1 MEKKEQTTVPT
12 NIMPFKEATCI
23 LTDREK
29 IGQFFMPAAF
39 INDSEASIKS
49 LESLIR
55 KESIG
60 GICFF
65 HSRASA
71 ATNYEG
77 KKKIT
82 YNKNSFQVLKDL
94 IVRYS
99 AAAKYPLLISID
111 AEWGLAMRVEETP
124 QYPYAITLGA
134 AHDPQLVYEVGKKV
148 GSDCKAAGIHWN
160 FAPVADVNNN
170 PNNPVIGYRSFGSNK
185 KDVSTNAIAFSKGLQ
200 DAGILGCSK
209 HFPGHGDT
217 ATDSHLGL
225 PVIDKYREDLFEQ
238 ELYPFMELIKN
249 NVDAVMVGH
258 LSVPAF
264 TKGKQVSASVS
275 DEIIKGLL
283 RGELGYDG
291 VVVSDA
297 LNMHSVSKTF
307 PKKGGLEWAAFNA
320 GNDIL
325 CFAENVKEGIDA
337 ILKKATNS
345 QIEESFNR
353 VWALKIKAISQA
365 STNLPAVSDPDPLNA
380 LIAGKCLTFYK
391 GSQEILSEFLGSGF
405 YGIQFGKSKLTAF
418 FDIVNER
425 TGSQSL
431 LGRDRSFKNIKS
443 ALGANSKLLIAVYP
457 PSIKP
462 QLSFGMDPLQL
473 EILIELIRK
482 YDVVL
487 YLFGNPYFL
496 RLLPLKKVSAII
508 IAYQDLKGFEENAA
522 AHFLGNTKA
531 VGSLPVSL

>member
-1 MEKKEQTTVPT
+1 MEKKGQRIQPH
-12 NIMPFKEATCI
+12 NIMIYEEATRALSI
-23 LTDREK
+23 RDK

-55 KESIG
+55 NECIG

-77 KKKIT
+77 KKK
-82 YNKNSFQVLKDL
+82 
-94 IVRYS
+94 VRYNADS
-99 AAAKYPLLISID
+99 LQLLKELIARYNAAAKYPLLISID

-124 QYPYAITLGA
+124 QYPFAITLGA
-134 AHDPQLVYEVGKKV
+134 THDPKLVYEVGNRI
-148 GSDCKAAGIHWN
+148 GADCKAAGIHWN

-170 PNNPVIGYRSFGSNK
+170 PNNPVIGYRSFGSK
-185 KDVSTNAIAFSKGLQ
+185 KKEVSTNAIAFTKGLQ
-200 DAGILGCSK
+200 DAGILACAK

-225 PVIDKYREDLFEQ
+225 PVIAKSREDLCDQ
-238 ELYPFMELIKN
+238 ELFPFMELIKN

-275 DEIIKGLL
+275 AEIIKGVL

-297 LNMHSVSKTF
+297 LNMHSVSRTF
-307 PKKGGLEWAAFNA
+307 PEKGGLEWAAFNA

-325 CFAENVKEGIDA
+325 CFAENVREGIDTITREGSNA
-337 ILKKATNS
+337 
-345 QIEESFNR
+345 QIEESFAR
-353 VWALKIKAISQA
+353 IWALKMKAIRQA
-365 STNLPAVSDPDPLNA
+365 PTEYLKVSDPDPLNA
-380 LIAGKCLTFYK
+380 RIAAKSLTFHK
-391 GSQEILSEFLGSGF
+391 GAEDILSEFLSAGF
-405 YGIQFGKSKLTAF
+405 YGVQFGKSKQNIF
-418 FDIVNER
+418 FDTVRKN
-425 TGSQSL
+425 TGCPL
-431 LGRDRSFKNIKS
+431 LSVSDQAFEKIESVPGSKT
-443 ALGANSKLLIAVYP
+443 KLLMAVYP

-462 QLSFGMDPLQL
+462 QNDFGIDTGQL
-473 EILIELIRK
+473 KILIELIRK

-496 RLLPLKKVSAII
+496 RLLPQEKLTAIV

-522 AHFLGNTKA
+522 DHFLGNTKA

>member
-1 MEKKEQTTVPT
+1 MEKKEQTTQPHNT
-12 NIMPFKEATCI
+12 MTYGEAQRALSI
-23 LTDREK
+23 GEK

-39 INDSEASIKS
+39 INDSEASIRS

-55 KESIG
+55 NECIG

-77 KKKIT
+77 KKKVT
-82 YNKNSFQVLKDL
+82 YNANSLQVLKEL
-94 IVRYS
+94 IARYS

-200 DAGILGCSK
+200 EAGILSCAK

-225 PVIDKYREDLFEQ
+225 PVIDKCREDLFEQ

-258 LSVPAF
+258 LAVPAF
-264 TKGKQVSASVS
+264 TKGKQISASVS
-275 DEIIKGLL
+275 GEIIKGLL

-291 VVVSDA
+291 VIVSDA
-297 LNMHSVSKTF
+297 LNMHSVSKSF

-325 CFAENVKEGIDA
+325 CFAENVKEGIDT
-337 ILKKATNS
+337 ILKEATNS
-345 QIEESFNR
+345 QIEKSFKR
-353 VWALKIKAISQA
+353 VWALKMKAMNQA
-365 STNLPAVSDPDPLNA
+365 STNLPVVSDPDPLNA
-380 LIAGKCLTFYK
+380 LIAAKCLTFYK
-391 GSQEILSEFLGSGF
+391 GSQEILSEFIGSGF
-405 YGIQFGKSKLTAF
+405 YGIQFGKSKQTAF
-418 FDIVNER
+418 FDIVIEN
-425 TGSQSL
+425 TGSQNLLVRDQSL
-431 LGRDRSFKNIKS
+431 EVIKL

-462 QLSFGMDPLQL
+462 QNSFGMDPHQL

-496 RLLPLKKVSAII
+496 RLLPLEKVSAII

-531 VGSLPVSL
+531 DGTLPVSL

>member
-1 MEKKEQTTVPT
+1 MSRK
-12 NIMPFKEATCI
+12 IIAYKEATNQ
-23 LTDREK
+23 LTLREK
-29 IGQFFMPAAF
+29 VGQFFMPAAF
-39 INDSEASIKS
+39 INDSEASIRS
-49 LESLIR
+49 LETMISN
-55 KESIG
+55 ECIG
-60 GICFF
+60 GVCFF

-77 KKKIT
+77 KKKVT
-82 YNKNSFQVLKDL
+82 YNAHSLQVLKEL
-94 IVRYS
+94 IARYS

-134 AHDPQLVYEVGKKV
+134 THDPQLVYEVGKKV

-160 FAPVADVNNN
+160 FGPVADVNNN

-200 DAGILGCSK
+200 DAGILNCAK

-225 PVIDKYREDLFEQ
+225 PVIDKCREDLFEQ
-238 ELYPFMELIKN
+238 ELYPFMELIN
-249 NVDAVMVGH
+249 NKVDAVMVGH

-264 TKGKQVSASVS
+264 TRGKQVSASVS
-275 DEIIKGLL
+275 GEIIKEVL
-283 RGELGYDG
+283 RGEMGYDG

-307 PKKGGLEWAAFNA
+307 SKKGGLEWAAFNA

-325 CFAENVKEGIDA
+325 CFAENVKEGIDT
-337 ILKKATNS
+337 ILSEATNS
-345 QIEESFNR
+345 QIEESFER
-353 VWALKIKAISQA
+353 VWTLKIKAISQA
-365 STNLPAVSDPDPLNA
+365 STNLLIVSDPDPLNA
-380 LIAGKCLTFYK
+380 RIAAKSLTFYK
-391 GSQEILSEFLGSGF
+391 GNAEILSEFHHSDF
-405 YGIQFGKSKLTAF
+405 YSVQFGKSKKSTFIDMA
-418 FDIVNER
+418 IES
-425 TGSQSL
+425 TGSQNL
-431 LGRDRSFKNIKS
+431 LVHDQSFENINS

-462 QLSFGMDPLQL
+462 QNKFGMDPHQL

-496 RLLPLKKVSAII
+496 RLLPLDQVAAIV

>member
-1 MEKKEQTTVPT
+1 MEKKGQTTQSHNT
-12 NIMPFKEATCI
+12 MTYGEAKSA
-23 LTDREK
+23 LSFREK

-49 LESLIR
+49 LESMIR
-55 KESIG
+55 NECIG

-77 KKKIT
+77 IKKVT
-82 YNKNSFQVLKDL
+82 YNADSLQVLKEL
-94 IVRYS
+94 ITRYC

-134 AHDPQLVYEVGKKV
+134 THDTQLVYEVGKKI
-148 GSDCKAAGIHWN
+148 GNDCKAAGIHWN

-170 PNNPVIGYRSFGSNK
+170 PDNPVIGYRSFGSNK
-185 KDVSTNAIAFSKGLQ
+185 KDVSNNAIAFSKGLQ
-200 DAGILGCSK
+200 DAGILSCAK

-225 PVIDKYREDLFEQ
+225 PVIDKSREDLFEQ
-238 ELYPFMELIKN
+238 ELHPFMELIKN
-249 NVDAVMVGH
+249 KVDAIMVGH
-258 LSVPAF
+258 LAIPAF
-264 TKGKQVSASVS
+264 TDGKQVSASVS
-275 DEIIKGLL
+275 VEIIKELL

-325 CFAENVKEGIDA
+325 CFAENVKEGIDT
-337 ILKKATNS
+337 ILKKATKS
-345 QIEESFNR
+345 QIEESFER
-353 VWALKIKAISQA
+353 VWTLKMKAISKV
-365 STNLPAVSDPDPLNA
+365 STELSRVSDPNPLNT
-380 LIAGKCLTFYK
+380 LIAAKSLTFYK
-391 GSQEILSEFLGSGF
+391 GNTETLTEFRRSGF
-405 YGIQFGKSKLTAF
+405 YGFQFGKSKQSTF
-418 FDIVNER
+418 FNMVSDQTLSEYSLVKD
-425 TGSQSL
+425 QSL
-431 LGRDRSFKNIKS
+431 ENIKL
-443 ALGANSKLLIAVYP
+443 ALGTNTQLLLAIYP

-462 QLSFGMDPLQL
+462 QNSFGMDPRHL
-473 EILIELIRK
+473 EILLELIRN

-496 RLLPLKKVSAII
+496 RLLPLEQLTAIV
-508 IAYQDLKGFEENAA
+508 IAYQDLQGFEENAT
-522 AHFLGNTKA
+522 AHFLVNTKA
-531 VGSLPVSL
+531 IGSLPVSL

>member
-1 MEKKEQTTVPT
+1 MEKKEQTTQPHST
-12 NIMPFKEATCI
+12 MNYGEAQRALSI
-23 LTDREK
+23 REK

-55 KESIG
+55 KECIG

-77 KKKIT
+77 KKKVT
-82 YNKNSFQVLKDL
+82 YNANSLQVLKEL
-94 IVRYS
+94 IARYS

-185 KDVSTNAIAFSKGLQ
+185 KEVSTNAIAFSKGLQ
-200 DAGILGCSK
+200 DAGILSCAK

-225 PVIDKYREDLFEQ
+225 PVIDKCREDLFEQ

-249 NVDAVMVGH
+249 KVDAVMVGH

-264 TKGKQVSASVS
+264 THGKQVSASVS
-275 DEIIKGLL
+275 GEIIKGVL
-283 RGELGYDG
+283 REELGYDG

-297 LNMHSVSKTF
+297 LNMHSVSRTF
-307 PKKGGLEWAAFNA
+307 PKKGALEWAAFNA

-337 ILKKATNS
+337 ILKEASNS
-345 QIEESFNR
+345 QIEESFKR
-353 VWALKIKAISQA
+353 VWALKMKAISQV
-365 STNLPAVSDPDPLNA
+365 STNLPAVSDPVPLNA
-380 LIAGKCLTFYK
+380 LIAAKSLTFYK
-391 GSQEILSEFLGSGF
+391 GNAENLSAFHRSGF
-405 YGIQFGKSKLTAF
+405 YGLQFGKSNQSTF
-418 FDIVNER
+418 FDIV
-425 TGSQSL
+425 
-431 LGRDRSFKNIKS
+431 IKS
-443 ALGANSKLLIAVYP
+443 TGNLYLLVRDQSYEEIKLSVGSKSKLLIAVYP

-462 QLSFGMDPLQL
+462 QDSFGMDPHQL

-508 IAYQDLKGFEENAA
+508 IAYQDLRGFEENAA
-522 AHFLGNTKA
+522 AHFSGNTKA
-531 VGSLPVSL
+531 MGSLPVSL

>member
-1 MEKKEQTTVPT
+1 MVKKEQTTQPHNT
-12 NIMPFKEATCI
+12 MTYGEAQKALSI
-23 LTDREK
+23 REK

-39 INDSEASIKS
+39 INDSEASIKL

-55 KESIG
+55 NECVG

-65 HSRASA
+65 HSKASA

-77 KKKIT
+77 KKKVT
-82 YNKNSFQVLKDL
+82 YNANSLQVLKDL
-94 IVRYS
+94 IARYS

-134 AHDPQLVYEVGKKV
+134 AHDPQLVYEVGKKI
-148 GSDCKAAGIHWN
+148 GGDCKAAGIHWN

-185 KDVSTNAIAFSKGLQ
+185 KEVSTNAIAFSKGLQ
-200 DAGILGCSK
+200 DAGILSCAK

-225 PVIDKYREDLFEQ
+225 PVIDKSKEELIAQ
-238 ELYPFMELIKN
+238 ELYPFIELIKN
-249 NVDAVMVGH
+249 KIDAVMIGH
-258 LSVPAF
+258 LAVPAF
-264 TKGKQVSASVS
+264 TSGKQISASVS
-275 DEIIKGLL
+275 GEIIKDLL
-283 RGELGYDG
+283 RGDLKYDG

-325 CFAENVKEGIDA
+325 CFAENVKEGIDT
-337 ILKKATNS
+337 ILNEATNS
-345 QIEESFNR
+345 QIEESFER
-353 VWALKIKAISQA
+353 VWKLKMKAIKQA
-365 STNLPAVSDPDPLNA
+365 SINLPAVSDPDPLNA
-380 LIAGKCLTFYK
+380 LIASKSLTFYK
-391 GSQEILSEFLGSGF
+391 GNTKILAEYHRSGF
-405 YGIQFGKSKLTAF
+405 YGLQFGKSKQSTF
-418 FDIVNER
+418 FDIVIESSGGQNLLVHD
-425 TGSQSL
+425 QS
-431 LGRDRSFKNIKS
+431 FENIKLT
-443 ALGANSKLLIAVYP
+443 LGAKSKLLIAIYP

-462 QLSFGMDPLQL
+462 QDSFGMDPHQL
-473 EILIELIRK
+473 EILIKLIRK

-496 RLLPLKKVSAII
+496 RLLPMEKVSAII

-522 AHFLGNTKA
+522 AHFSGNSKA